1 LAVNGRNGH
10 WYRRN
15 KNKKKGGVR
24 EKNARGGRGG
34 RKGKDARERERESR
48 REREM
53 ADEKEKKKKCR
64 ELAVTPVDDFHWHS
78 DGNSRGLLY
87 AFFRFA
93 ERNLIS
99 SSSKYIYIWKIM
111 ENC

>member
-1 LAVNGRNGH
+1 
-10 WYRRN
+10 
-15 KNKKKGGVR
+15 
-24 EKNARGGRGG
+24 
-34 RKGKDARERERESR
+34 
-48 REREM
+48 M

-93 ERNLIS
+93 ERSHRKFNFIFFQ
-99 SSSKYIYIWKIM
+99 IYLYM
-111 ENC
+111 ENYGKLLIGKNLDMVNFFDMKEV